1 MHSEKIST
9 FIFFRSTI
17 LCLIF
22 YNIITISILHTNNL
36 ELKNIFWKI
45 TPYDYKNLIV
55 SPNYLSR
62 ISLLNRENRDLI
74 LKFLKSN
81 EKKNFL
87 DISFWNYKK
96 TIENFDIQNKS
107 EFEKSFYRTYV
118 LSKNNPNNRNNL
130 KKYFSLNYL
139 KFSHEI
145 RKKIIA
151 SFKLTIQ

>member
-9 FIFFRSTI
+9 FIFLRSTI

-36 ELKNIFWKI
+36 KLKNIFWKI
-45 TPYDYKNLIV
+45 TPYDYKNLTV

-62 ISLLNRENRDLI
+62 ISLLNKENRDLI

-96 TIENFDIQNKS
+96 IIENFHLKL
-107 EFEKSFYRTYV
+107 EKRLLRV
-118 LSKNNPNNRNNL
+118 LN
-130 KKYFSLNYL
+130 
-139 KFSHEI
+139 
-145 RKKIIA
+145 
-151 SFKLTIQ
+151 

>member
-9 FIFFRSTI
+9 FIFLRSTI

-36 ELKNIFWKI
+36 KLKNIFWKI
-45 TPYDYKNLIV
+45 TPYDYKNLTV

-62 ISLLNRENRDLI
+62 ISLLNKENRDLI
-74 LKFLKSN
+74 
-81 EKKNFL
+81 L

-96 TIENFDIQNKS
+96 IIENFDIQNKS
-107 EFEKSFYRTYV
+107 KKKKSFYRTYV

-139 KFSHEI
+139 KFSPEI

-151 SFKLTIQ
+151 SFKLTIR